1 MRAHA
6 SARPFLELLWL
17 HSHARSRLRSH
28 ARRRAVVG
36 LQVKSPAGRHVGLE
50 SRMLEGLEKDQ
61 LREGVEEMRA
71 LLQSWYRS
79 FALVSRLESA
89 FQLN

>member
-1 MRAHA
+1 M
-6 SARPFLELLWL
+6 
-17 HSHARSRLRSH
+17 
-28 ARRRAVVG
+28 VG